1 MTWYLDEGPESDVVI
16 STRVRLARNIENE
29 PFPWRMSLKEMDAV
43 KERVASAFRKVCEM
57 SGEKPLIV
65 DLGTLG
71 DIESRALAEK
81 RIISRDMLKNPQGK
95 SLLLCQ
101 GESAGIL
108 VNEEDHLRLYAVGA
122 GLCLRETAE
131 RAMAFA
137 GKMESRLPFAY
148 SDCMG
153 YLTTCPTNTGT
164 GMRASAMLHVPGLI
178 RAGVIERLTEKL
190 TRAGY
195 VLRGAEGE
203 GSGAFGDIIQ
213 LSNQVTLGI
222 SEERILSDLGQLVRE
237 VADEERRSR
246 RRLLEKGR
254 LLIEDEIGRAKGQ
267 LMGARLMSTEEA
279 MRLLSLVRL
288 GRELEIPGMPDYP
301 TIQRLFVGIGAGVI
315 QQTAGRPLDPGRR
328 DEERATLIREALH
341 SSE

>member
-1 MTWYLDEGPESDVVI
+1 
-16 STRVRLARNIENE
+16 
-29 PFPWRMSLKEMDAV
+29 
-43 KERVASAFRKVCEM
+43 
-57 SGEKPLIV
+57 
-65 DLGTLG
+65 
-71 DIESRALAEK
+71 
-81 RIISRDMLKNPQGK
+81 
-95 SLLLCQ
+95 
-101 GESAGIL
+101 
-108 VNEEDHLRLYAVGA
+108 EEW
-122 GLCLRETAE
+122 
-131 RAMAFA
+131 
-137 GKMESRLPFAY
+137 
-148 SDCMG
+148 
-153 YLTTCPTNTGT
+153 
-164 GMRASAMLHVPGLI
+164 
-178 RAGVIERLTEKL
+178 
-190 TRAGY
+190 
-195 VLRGAEGE
+195 
-203 GSGAFGDIIQ
+203 
-213 LSNQVTLGI
+213 
-222 SEERILSDLGQLVRE
+222 ILSDLGQLVRE